1 MSKFNA
7 QEIIDNHGG
16 KCKTRDGGDAV
27 IYAVYPNQKAAI
39 HGAMSFAPCG
49 NMSEW
54 SWLIDGRGLGAKDS
68 PDDLIMPRTVV
79 AETYL
84 IFAHIGTPQEQVTP
98 YEKRQNLGRLLS
110 DLTVPPQVRV
120 TLYSDDTV
128 ESEVVI

>member
-39 HGAMSFAPCG
+39 HGAISFAPCG

-79 AETYL
+79 AELWAYL
-84 IFAHIGTPQEQVTP
+84 DSRGV
-98 YEKRQNLGRLLS
+98 
-110 DLTVPPQVRV
+110 VRSISNTHLPDPNGHDYKTIKS
-120 TLYSDDTV
+120 TLYSDETV